1 MPSAIEARIDAGIDA
16 EAQKKVAKESIM
28 HAQQILHACG
38 GYGIADLQHAVA
50 LIEAI
55 TDPWAQG
62 AAQAQQLVHQLV
74 HRCPTDAEAAMK
86 KANRDTLDLVMLR
99 CREVCHNHRDRN
111 EFLALAAEAY
121 GMPTNICH
129 IQERLIHSCH
139 KYGKCWWASNR
150 SHTKKKKKKAIGVPE
165 PLVFPADIP
174 AGEPMYV
181 LLLDTYTFV

>member
-1 MPSAIEARIDAGIDA
+1 LFFTLVGSRQQFLSLAEQTIHFPILSNMAKKGVMPSAIEARIDAGIDA

-74 HRCPTDAEAAMK
+74 HRCPTDAKKTAVDAIEMRLEAAIEMVPNL
-86 KANRDTLDLVMLR
+86 AEVLRREPVLWINGISEEQVRAALCDRDDPVLWINGIIAR
-99 CREVCHNHRDRN
+99 
-111 EFLALAAEAY
+111 ALA
-121 GMPTNICH
+121 
-129 IQERLIHSCH
+129 ER
-139 KYGKCWWASNR
+139 A
-150 SHTKKKKKKAIGVPE
+150 
-165 PLVFPADIP
+165 
-174 AGEPMYV
+174 
-181 LLLDTYTFV
+181 

>member
-74 HRCPTDAEAAMK
+74 HRCPTDAKKTAVDAIEMRLEAAIEMVPNL
-86 KANRDTLDLVMLR
+86 AEVLR
-99 CREVCHNHRDRN
+99 REPV
-111 EFLALAAEAY
+111 
-121 GMPTNICH
+121 
-129 IQERLIHSCH
+129 RLRRVH
-139 KYGKCWWASNR
+139 AQ
-150 SHTKKKKKKAIGVPE
+150 
-165 PLVFPADIP
+165 
-174 AGEPMYV
+174 AGEQGARAREQDAQRVQEAQRP
-181 LLLDTYTFV
+181 DRTQGTF